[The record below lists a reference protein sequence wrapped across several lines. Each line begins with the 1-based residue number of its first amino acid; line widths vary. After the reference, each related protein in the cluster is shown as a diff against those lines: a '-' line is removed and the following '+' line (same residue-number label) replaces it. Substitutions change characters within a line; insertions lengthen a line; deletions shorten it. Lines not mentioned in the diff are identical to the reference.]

1 MNDCLKAA
9 LSYLG
14 RGWAALAVCPPDLR
28 DVPTFHRATCSKP
41 GKRPLG
47 PWKAWQARLPTLDEV
62 VGQWDLVPAANVGIV
77 LGPVSGLVGVD
88 VDGEEGERILGEL
101 SGGDL
106 PRTLAFTT
114 GRGRRLLYAIDRDGD
129 IPTRTLSGR
138 GGEVKVLAAGTLTV
152 MPPSRHASGKR
163 YRWLRRRGPG
173 DVWAAWAPE
182 WLLRRQQGEGARG
195 WEIEL
200 GATIPEGQ
208 RNGRLFRIGC
218 CLRRHGCTR
227 DEILKALRDVNC
239 RCLPPLA
246 DRELRDLATNSSR
259 YRPAW

>member
-1 MNDCLKAA
+1 
-9 LSYLG
+9 
-14 RGWAALAVCPPDLR
+14 
-28 DVPTFHRATCSKP
+28 VPTFHRATCSKP

-47 PWKAWQARLPTLDEV
+47 PWKAGQTRLPTLDEV
-62 VGQWDLVPAANVGIV
+62 VAQWERVPAANVSVV

-88 VDGEEGERILGEL
+88 VDGEEGEHILQEA

-106 PRTLAFTT
+106 PRTLTFTT
-114 GRGRRLLYAIDRDGD
+114 GHGRRLLYAIDRGSH

-138 GGEVKVLAAGTLTV
+138 GGEVKILAAGTLTV

-163 YRWLRRRGPG
+163 YSWARRRGPG
-173 DVWAAWAPE
+173 DIRAAWAPE
-182 WLLRRQQGEGARG
+182 WLWRRQQGEGARRQAA
-195 WEIEL
+195 EV
-200 GATIPEGQ
+200 GAPIPEGQ

-227 DEILKALRDVNC
+227 DEILAALRHVNR
-239 RCLPPLA
+239 RCLPPLD
-246 DRELRDLATNSSR
+246 DRELRGLATNLSR

>member
-9 LSYLG
+9 LGYLG
-14 RGWAALAVCPPDLR
+14 RGWAALAVCPPDHR
-28 DVPTFHRATCSKP
+28 DVPTFHGATCSKP

-47 PWKAWQARLPTLDEV
+47 PWKAWQARLPALDEV
-62 VGQWDLVPAANVGIV
+62 VAQWELVPAANVGIV

-88 VDGEEGERILGEL
+88 VDGDEGEHILDEA

-106 PRTLAFTT
+106 PKTLTFAT
-114 GRGRRLLYAIDRDGD
+114 GRGRRLLYAIDWDSD
-129 IPTRTLSGR
+129 VPTRTLSGR
-138 GGEVKVLAAGTLTV
+138 GGEVKILAAGTLTV
-152 MPPSRHASGKR
+152 MPPSRHASGKK

-173 DVWAAWAPE
+173 DVRPAPAPE
-182 WLLRRQQGEGARG
+182 WLYRRQQGQGARDQVA
-195 WEIEL
+195 EV
-200 GATIPEGQ
+200 GAPIPEGQ

-227 DEILKALRDVNC
+227 DEILAALRHVNR
-239 RCLPPLA
+239 RCLPPLD
-246 DRELRDLATNSSR
+246 DRELRDLAANSSR

>member
-9 LSYLG
+9 LGYLG
-14 RGWAALAVCPPDLR
+14 RGWAALAVCPPDHQ
-28 DVPTFHRATCSKP
+28 DVPPFHRATCKKP

-47 PWKAWQARLPTLDEV
+47 PWKTWQTRLPTLDEV
-62 VGQWDLVPAANVGIV
+62 VAQWELVPAANVGIV

-88 VDGEEGERILGEL
+88 VDGEEGERILEEV

-114 GRGRRLLYAIDRDGD
+114 GRGRRLLYAVDRDSN

-152 MPPSRHASGKR
+152 MPPSRHAGGRK

-173 DVWAAWAPE
+173 DIRPSPAPD
-182 WLLRRQQGEGARG
+182 WLWHCQRGQGARDQV
-195 WEIEL
+195 IEAG
-200 GATIPEGQ
+200 GAIPEGQ
-208 RNGRLFRIGC
+208 RNTRLFRIGC
-218 CLRRHGCTR
+218 CLRRHGCTQ
-227 DEILKALRDVNC
+227 DEILAALQHVNR
-239 RCLPPLA
+239 RCLPPLLE
-246 DRELRDLATNSSR
+246 RELQDLATNSSR

>member
-9 LSYLG
+9 LGYLG
-14 RGWAALAVCPPDLR
+14 RGWAALAVCPPDHH
-28 DVPTFHRATCSKP
+28 DVPAFHRATCSKP

-47 PWKAWQARLPTLDEV
+47 PWKTWQTRLPTRDELTA
-62 VGQWDLVPAANVGIV
+62 QWELVPAANVGVV

-88 VDGEEGERILGEL
+88 VDGGEGERILGEL
-101 SGGDL
+101 SAGDL
-106 PRTLAFTT
+106 TRTLTFTT

-129 IPTRTLSGR
+129 IPTRTFSGQ
-138 GGEVKVLAAGTLTV
+138 GGEVKILAAGTLTV
-152 MPPSRHASGKR
+152 MPPSRHATGKT

-173 DVWAAWAPE
+173 DIRPATAPD
-182 WLLRRQQGEGARG
+182 WLYRHQEGQSARDQPADV
-195 WEIEL
+195 
-200 GATIPEGQ
+200 GAPIPQGQ

-227 DEILKALRDVNC
+227 GEILAALRLVNG

-246 DRELRDLATNSSR
+246 DRELQDLATNSSR